1 MGIAPCF
8 HNEKNCVPPNRQYTA
23 VVCGDRPMQFRPEQ
37 DRVLVRR
44 SEQEETTAGGVIIP
58 ETVQK

>member
-1 MGIAPCF
+1 
-8 HNEKNCVPPNRQYTA
+8 
-23 VVCGDRPMQFRPEQ
+23 MQFRPEQ